1 MSNLR
6 DVDNA
11 VKPEL
16 KVGSRVCQCG
26 ACGLYFT
33 GVAPFD
39 KHQVWV
45 TGGNNK
51 SGNIVCLSPTE
62 MLAAGMGR
70 NKYGVWQYTR
80 RSAEHP
86 VDDLAHSA

>member
-6 DVDNA
+6 DIDNA

-16 KVGSRVCQCG
+16 KIGSRVCQC
-26 ACGLYFT
+26 AECGLYFT

-39 KHQVWV
+39 RHQVWM
-45 TGGNNK
+45 GAGDQ
-51 SGNIVCLSPTE
+51 SLCLSPTE

-70 NKYGVWQYTR
+70 NKHGVWQYTNR
-80 RSAEHP
+80 RAEHP
-86 VDDLAHSA
+86 ADGRAMSA